1 MKAANLKVKI
11 TGNGSVRATG
21 LAARLAEV
29 EIAGAGYVEV
39 HASETLAVTCFGSGN
54 VRYCGE
60 PKLTSK
66 GDASVERI
74 E

>member
-11 TGNGSVRATG
+11 KGNGLVRATG
-21 LAARLAEV
+21 LAARRAEV
-29 EIAGAGYVEV
+29 EIAGAGHVEV
-39 HASETLAVTCFGSGN
+39 HASETLAVTCFESGN
-54 VRYCGE
+54 VRYSGE
-60 PKLTSK
+60 PKLTNN